1 LLDLR
6 AVEVKMTGDND
17 VARRATLSE
26 PYFTPAEIET
36 LGMLVNGLGIVGS
49 QLILRHRPD
58 LYLHAHANLRKRRS
72 EHEDL
77 LKRLDHFARQS
88 KDESAVRLIED
99 LDIMP
104 ADAVQSLQAAR
115 RCLLAAAFLG
125 HCIAAHS
132 HPATAAVAP
141 HEHKRLN

>member
-1 LLDLR
+1 
-6 AVEVKMTGDND
+6 
-17 VARRATLSE
+17 
-26 PYFTPAEIET
+26 
-36 LGMLVNGLGIVGS
+36 MLVNSLGIVGS

-58 LYLHAHANLRKRRS
+58 LYLQAHANLRKCGG

-88 KDESAVRLIED
+88 KDESALRLIED

-132 HPATAAVAP
+132 HPATAALAP